1 MRRKLAGG
9 KGMKDPGDKREELEP
24 EELELRL
31 IELLIEL
38 MGMDQEE
45 FEWLLAEL
53 REEEGEEEEESGE
66 PD

>member
-1 MRRKLAGG
+1 
-9 KGMKDPGDKREELEP
+9 MKDPGDKREELEP